1 MARETHVFDQWPED
15 VPLEVWD
22 NWKDSKTDQTLRRN
36 WETLLAD
43 METGCVGARVGRSPR
58 WRTFAEARLPPT
70 PRRVRELLDQ
80 LARRPQIR
88 NCPHGRPVMIAIS
101 RREVEKMFGRIV

>member
-1 MARETHVFDQWPED
+1 M
-15 VPLEVWD
+15 
-22 NWKDSKTDQTLRRN
+22 
-36 WETLLAD
+36 
-43 METGCVGARVGRSPR
+43 RSNPK
-58 WRTFAEARLPPT
+58 PT
-70 PRRVRELLDQ
+70 PAFFDELYHSVACKAAVKGNRFSGEIELRELLDQ

>member
-1 MARETHVFDQWPED
+1 M
-15 VPLEVWD
+15 WD

-70 PRRVRELLDQ
+70 PRRVRELREY
-80 LARRPQIR
+80 A
-88 NCPHGRPVMIAIS
+88 GKVPVYHFAYAASEGIFGVA
-101 RREVEKMFGRIV
+101 EKMNQTDRYILTP